1 VPFSFQE
8 DEMKKRV
15 AVLGFFL
22 ESNNFSPTTT
32 EEDYRRRCYLE
43 GDEILEELKRD
54 APRTP
59 AEIESFK
66 KTLDALDVD
75 WEFVPCVVADAEPGG
90 PMEQSFFEAT
100 LAKMREYLEQAGP
113 LDGVYVASHGA
124 MRATGDWD
132 PDATMYAM
140 VRDVVGPDVPFIA
153 TLDLHTNVS
162 ARMAELTDVLV
173 SYITNPHVDQ
183 RERAA
188 EAANIMVEMWG
199 GMKPQQVFIK
209 VPIAAPTVTL
219 LTAEGPYADLI
230 NYGQTK
236 VDSDIVN
243 VSVTAGFIYSDSP
256 KCGMSVIVSSRND
269 PGPSKALAQDIA
281 GRAWAGRSRFKK
293 DLTSLDEATER
304 AVANG
309 IELTRPQII
318 MADVADNPGGGGS
331 GNTTFVAKAFTD
343 ADVQGAFIGLMIDP
357 GVAARAHEAGVG
369 GSFQAEFNANARTE
383 FDDPLALQVTVEK
396 LTDGQFVGR
405 RGILRGRSVSL
416 GPCALLRA
424 GGVLIGVAS
433 HRKQCADPAMIEQ
446 FDLDIAALRTIVVKS
461 RGHFRAGFDE
471 YFSPDRVYEIDCK
484 GLTSPVL
491 SNFDWKDLVRPVY
504 PLDEETTWS
513 VPDL

>member
-1 VPFSFQE
+1 
-8 DEMKKRV
+8 MTKRV
-15 AVLGFFL
+15 AVLGFLL
-22 ESNNFSPTTT
+22 ESNNFSPVTT
-32 EEDYRRRCYLE
+32 EADYRRRCYLE
-43 GDEILEELKRD
+43 GDEILEELKQD

-59 AEIESFK
+59 SEILAFK
-66 KTLDALDVD
+66 KRMDEHGVD
-75 WEFVPCVVADAEPGG
+75 WELIPCVVADAEPGG
-90 PMEQSFFEAT
+90 PIDQPFFEAT
-100 LAKMREYLEQAGP
+100 LAKMRGYLQKAGP

-124 MRATGDWD
+124 MLATEDWD

-140 VRDVVGPDVPFIA
+140 VRDVIGPDVPLIA

-173 SYITNPHVDQ
+173 SYLTNPHVDQ

-188 EAANIMVEMWG
+188 ESADIMTEMWG

-230 NYGQTK
+230 SYGQTK
-236 VDSDIVN
+236 AGGDILN
-243 VSVTAGFIYSDSP
+243 VSITAGFIYSDSP

-269 PGPSKALAQDIA
+269 ASPAKALAEDIA
-281 GRAWAGRSRFKK
+281 GRAWADRNRFKK
-293 DLTSLDEATER
+293 ELTSLEQATKI

-309 IELTRPQII
+309 LDPAKPQVI
-318 MADVADNPGGGGS
+318 MADVADNPGGGAS

-343 ADVQGAFIGLMIDP
+343 ADVQGAFIGLMIDESV
-357 GVAARAHEAGVG
+357 VAMAHETGMG
-369 GSFQAEFNANARTE
+369 GSFQANFNANGGTE
-383 FDDPLALQVTVEK
+383 FDDALSLSVTVEK
-396 LTDGQFVGR
+396 LTDGNFVGR

-416 GPCALLRA
+416 GKCALLRA
-424 GGVLIGVAS
+424 GDVLIGVAS

-446 FDLDIAALRTIVVKS
+446 FGLDIGELRTLVVKS

-491 SNFDWKDLVRPVY
+491 SNFNWSDLVRPVY
-504 PLDEETTWS
+504 PLDEDASWS
-513 VPDL
+513 VPKL

>member
-1 VPFSFQE
+1 
-8 DEMKKRV
+8 MTRRV
-15 AVLGFFL
+15 AILGFLL
-22 ESNNFSPTTT
+22 ESNNFSPITT
-32 EEDYRRRCYLE
+32 EADYRRRCYLE

-54 APRTP
+54 APRMP
-59 AEIESFK
+59 SEISSFK
-66 KTLDALDVD
+66 NTLDAHGVD
-75 WEFVPCVVADAEPGG
+75 WELVPCVVADAEPGG
-90 PMEQSFFEAT
+90 PIDQSFFDDT
-100 LAKMREYLEQAGP
+100 LAKMRGYLERAGQ

-124 MRATGDWD
+124 MRATEDWD
-132 PDATMYAM
+132 PDASMYAM
-140 VRDVVGPDVPFIA
+140 VRDVVGLDVPLIA

-188 EAANIMVEMWG
+188 EAANIMVEMWD
-199 GMKPQQVFIK
+199 GMTPHQVFIK

-219 LTAEGPYADLI
+219 LTADGPYGDLI
-230 NYGQTK
+230 SYGQTK
-236 VDSDIVN
+236 VGDDILN

-269 PGPSKALAQDIA
+269 IEPARALARDIA
-281 GRAWAGRSRFKK
+281 GRAWADRNRFKK
-293 DLTSLDEATER
+293 ELTSLQRATEL

-309 IELTRPQII
+309 LELTRPQII

-331 GNTTFVAKAFTD
+331 GNTTFVARAFAD
-343 ADVQGAFIGLMIDP
+343 ADVQGAFIGLMIDAD
-357 GVAARAHEAGVG
+357 VAAKAHETGVG
-369 GSFQAEFNANARTE
+369 GQFQAQFNANGGTE
-383 FDDPLALQVTVEK
+383 FDESLSLSVTVEK
-396 LTDGQFVGR
+396 LTGGQFVGR

-433 HRKQCADPAMIEQ
+433 NRKQCADPAMVEQ
-446 FDLDIAALRTIVVKS
+446 FDLDIGELRTLVVKS

-471 YFSPDRVYEIDCK
+471 YFSPDRVYEIDNK

-491 SNFDWKDLVRPVY
+491 SNFNWSDLVRPVY

>member
-1 VPFSFQE
+1 
-8 DEMKKRV
+8 MTKRV
-15 AVLGFFL
+15 AILGFLL
-22 ESNNFSPTTT
+22 ESNNFSPVTT
-32 EEDYRRRCYLE
+32 EADYRRRCYLE
-43 GDEILEELKRD
+43 GDEILEELKLA
-54 APRTP
+54 APRMP
-59 AEIESFK
+59 SEILGFK
-66 KTLDALDVD
+66 TRMDEHGVD
-75 WEFVPCVVADAEPGG
+75 WELIPCVVADAEPGG
-90 PMEQSFFEAT
+90 SIDQAFFEAT
-100 LAKMREYLEQAGP
+100 LAKMRGYLEQAGP

-132 PDATMYAM
+132 PDASMYAM
-140 VRDVVGPDVPFIA
+140 VRDVIGPDVPLIA

-173 SYITNPHVDQ
+173 SYLTNPHVDQ

-188 EAANIMVEMWG
+188 EAADIMAEMWR
-199 GMKPQQVFIK
+199 GMKPHQVFIK

-219 LTAEGPYADLI
+219 LTAKGPYADLI
-230 NYGQTK
+230 SYGQTK
-236 VDSDIVN
+236 VSGDILN

-269 PGPSKALAQDIA
+269 AAPAKALAEDIA
-281 GRAWAGRSRFKK
+281 GRAWADRSRFKK
-293 DLTSLDEATER
+293 ELTSLEKATEI
-304 AVANG
+304 ALANG
-309 IELTRPQII
+309 LDPARPQVI
-318 MADVADNPGGGGS
+318 MADVADNPGGGAS

-343 ADVQGAFIGLMIDP
+343 AGVQGAFIGLMIDSD
-357 GVAARAHEAGVG
+357 VVQQAHNVGVG
-369 GSFQAEFNANARTE
+369 GSFQAEFNKTRGTE
-383 FDDPLALQVTVEK
+383 FDDPLSLPVTVEK

-433 HRKQCADPAMIEQ
+433 HRKQCADPVMIEQ
-446 FDLDIAALRTIVVKS
+446 FDLDIAKLRTVVVKS

-471 YFSPDRVYEIDCK
+471 YFSTDRVYEIDCK

-491 SNFDWKDLVRPVY
+491 SNFNWSELVRPVY

-513 VPDL
+513 VPKL

>member
-1 VPFSFQE
+1 
-8 DEMKKRV
+8 MTKRV
-15 AVLGFFL
+15 AILGFLL
-22 ESNNFSPTTT
+22 ESNNFSPVTT
-32 EEDYRRRCYLE
+32 EEDYRRRCYME
-43 GDEILEELKRD
+43 GDEILEELKRE
-54 APRTP
+54 APKTP
-59 AEIESFK
+59 SEVLSFK
-66 KTLDALDVD
+66 TRMDEHGID
-75 WEFVPCVVADAEPGG
+75 WEMVPCVVADAEPGG
-90 PMEQSFFEAT
+90 SIDQRFFEAT
-100 LAKMREYLEQAGP
+100 LAKMRGYLEEAGP

-124 MRATGDWD
+124 MRATEDWD

-140 VRDVVGPDVPFIA
+140 VRDVVGPDIPFIA

-173 SYITNPHVDQ
+173 SYLTNPHVDQ

-188 EAANIMVEMWG
+188 ESADIMIEMWG
-199 GMKPQQVFIK
+199 GMKPHQVFIK

-230 NYGQTK
+230 SYGQTK
-236 VDSDIVN
+236 VSDDILN

-269 PGPSKALAQDIA
+269 AAPAKALAEDIA
-281 GRAWAGRSRFKK
+281 GRAWADRHRFKK
-293 DLTSLDEATER
+293 ELTSLDEATQI
-304 AVANG
+304 ALANG
-309 IELTRPQII
+309 LDPARPQVI
-318 MADVADNPGGGGS
+318 MADVADNPGGGAS

-343 ADVQGAFIGLMIDP
+343 ADVQGAFIGFMIDSH
-357 GVAARAHEAGVG
+357 VASIAHEIGVG
-369 GSFQAEFNANARTE
+369 GSFQAEFNTGDVTE
-383 FDDPLALQVTVEK
+383 FDDPLSLSVTVEK

-433 HRKQCADPAMIEQ
+433 HRKQCADPAMVEQ
-446 FDLDIAALRTIVVKS
+446 FGLDIGTLRSVVVKS

-491 SNFDWKDLVRPVY
+491 SNFNWQELVRPIY

-513 VPDL
+513 VPKL

>member
-1 VPFSFQE
+1 
-8 DEMKKRV
+8 MKMTKRV

-22 ESNNFSPTTT
+22 ESNNFSPVTT
-32 EEDYRRRCYLE
+32 EEDYRRRCYFE
-43 GDEILEELKRD
+43 GEEILEELNKE
-54 APRTP
+54 APKLP
-59 AEIESFK
+59 LEVSSFK
-66 KTLDALDVD
+66 NALDGMGVD
-75 WEFVPCVVADAEPGG
+75 WELIPCVVADAEPGG
-90 PMEQSFFEAT
+90 PIEQSFFEET
-100 LAKMREYLEQAGP
+100 LAKMRGYLEQAGP

-162 ARMAELTDVLV
+162 ASMAELTDVLV

-188 EAANIMVEMWG
+188 EAANIMVEMWD

-236 VDSDIVN
+236 VDGNIVN

-269 PGPSKALAQDIA
+269 PEPAKDLAKDIA
-281 GRAWAGRSRFKK
+281 GRAWADRSRFKK
-293 DLTSLDEATER
+293 ELTSLEKATEL

-309 IELTRPQII
+309 IEQTRPQII

-343 ADVQGAFIGLMIDP
+343 ADVQGAFIGLMIDA
-357 GVAARAHEAGVG
+357 GVAAKAHEAGVG
-369 GSFQAEFNANARTE
+369 GSFQAEFNANGGTD
-383 FDDPLALQVTVEK
+383 FDDPLSLQVTVQK

-433 HRKQCADPAMIEQ
+433 HRKQCADPAMVEQ
-446 FDLDIAALRTIVVKS
+446 FDLDIADLRTIVVKS

-491 SNFDWKDLVRPVY
+491 SNFNWSDLVRPVY

-513 VPDL
+513 VPEL